1 MTLPNVLRVVGALI
15 VAVALGEYFLLGEFL
30 VPPFVVAAV
39 LFLLSF
45 AYNAWPVATACA
57 AIVLCVVVPVG
68 AIMGY
73 LEGDLALLIPI
84 FDVIVFAWLLWTA
97 IRTLRSRQSI

>member
-1 MTLPNVLRVVGALI
+1 MTLPNVLRSVGALI
-15 VAVALGEYFLLGEFL
+15 AAVALGEYFVLGVLL

-45 AYNAWPVATACA
+45 GHNVWPVATACA

-73 LEGDLALLIPI
+73 LEGELALLIPI
-84 FDVIVFAWLLWTA
+84 FDVVVFAWLLWTA
-97 IRTLRSRQSI
+97 IRTLQSRQSI

>member
-1 MTLPNVLRVVGALI
+1 MTLAGVLRIVGASI
-15 VAVALGEYFLLGEFL
+15 VLMALGEYFVLDVFL
-30 VPPFVVAAV
+30 VPPFVVAAI

-45 AYNAWPVATACA
+45 VYQAWPIATAYA
-57 AIVLCVVVPVG
+57 AILLCVVVPAG

-73 LEGDLALLIPI
+73 LEGTLVLLVPI

-97 IRTLRSRQSI
+97 IGTLRSPRSI

>member
-1 MTLPNVLRVVGALI
+1 MTLPNVLRIVGALI
-15 VAVALGEYFLLGEFL
+15 VAVALGEYFVLGVLL

-45 AYNAWPVATACA
+45 GHNVWPVATACA

>member
-1 MTLPNVLRVVGALI
+1 MTLPNVLRIVAALI
-15 VAVALGEYFLLGEFL
+15 AAVALGEFFVLGVFL

-45 AYNAWPVATACA
+45 AHNAWPVATACA

-73 LEGDLALLIPI
+73 LEGDLVLLIPI
-84 FDVIVFAWLLWTA
+84 FDVVVFAWLLWTA
-97 IRTLRSRQSI
+97 IRSLRSRQSI

>member
-1 MTLPNVLRVVGALI
+1 MTLPSVLRIVGALI
-15 VAVALGEYFLLGEFL
+15 VVLALGEYFVLDVFL
-30 VPPFVVAAV
+30 VPPFVVAAI

-45 AYNAWPVATACA
+45 ACNAWPVATAYA
-57 AIVLCVVVPVG
+57 AIVMCVVVPAG

-73 LEGDLALLIPI
+73 LEGTLVLLVPI

-97 IRTLRSRQSI
+97 IGTLRSPQSI